1 MSLTGLLNGNMGC
14 EMSKAD
20 KIKVDLKVPAERA
33 NLFVDLGKF
42 QARCLSEGADRDR
55 YFERLVK
62 IWDETSEQ
70 LWAWG
75 YWQDYLRCGEI
86 ALNCATQ
93 LGKRDIEGRILN
105 ELGWAQM
112 EQENFGVARECFAR
126 SLGLFEVLG
135 DRPSQGQSLRYMG
148 VWHFRQRYFGSTLR
162 LYGQALKVAQDGL
175 SADPLNQRLLHQEAE
190 IHNLLGNLYFK
201 LWNLGACRREFVA
214 SFRGF
219 WRLQRSYVSPTPSS
233 YQYFLPVPLLNLG
246 RTAMLA
252 GRYGKAGHYFDRCNR
267 LCERIER
274 QDLRAGVLFRMAEL
288 AQLQGE
294 TERAEGLAQRA
305 AAVSGKEAPPT
316 RNRAVVF
323 RAQMGGDWGQ
333 RYKVMR
339 YRGRMMLRLVGDLGV
354 HAPLVLVQSIG
365 YYSLFLG
372 MRLKAQISGLL
383 QISYHSTWQN
393 K

>member
-1 MSLTGLLNGNMGC
+1 MSQPAKMN
-14 EMSKAD
+14 
-20 KIKVDLKVPAERA
+20 VDLKIPEERA

-42 QARCLSEGADRDR
+42 QARCLSESADRER
-55 YFERLVK
+55 YFDRLLK
-62 IWDETSEQ
+62 IWDDTGEQ

-86 ALNCATQ
+86 ALNCATR
-93 LGKRDIEGRILN
+93 LGKRDVEGRILN

-112 EQENFGVARECFAR
+112 EQENFGVARDCFVR
-126 SLGLFEVLG
+126 SLGLFEQLD

-148 VWHFRQRYFGSTLR
+148 VLCFRQRYFGSTLK

-175 SADPLNQRLLHQEAE
+175 RADPLNQRLLHQEAE

-252 GRYGKAGHYFDRCNR
+252 GQYGKAGHYFDRCYR

-288 AQLQGE
+288 ARLQGE
-294 TERAEGLAQRA
+294 GDRAAELAQQA
-305 AAVSGKEAPPT
+305 EAIAGTEAPPT

-323 RAQMGGDWGQ
+323 RAQMRGDQWQ
-333 RYKVMR
+333 RYKVLR
-339 YRGRMMLRLVGDLGV
+339 YRGKMMLTLVGDLLV

-372 MRLKAQISGLL
+372 MKLKARIIG
-383 QISYHSTWQN
+383 
-393 K
+393 